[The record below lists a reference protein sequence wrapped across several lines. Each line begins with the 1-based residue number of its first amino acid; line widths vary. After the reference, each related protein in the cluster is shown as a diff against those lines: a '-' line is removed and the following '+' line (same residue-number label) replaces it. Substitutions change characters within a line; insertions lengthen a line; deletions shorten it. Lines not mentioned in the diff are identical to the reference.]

1 MQNFI
6 SRIIGDLEVGKDKY
20 RIGLAQYGDQGYTEF
35 LLNTNKTRN
44 EMISHIHER
53 LVLRGGSR
61 RTGRALQFLHQ
72 TFFQEAAGSRFL
84 QGVPQFAVVI
94 TSGKSEGE
102 VQDAAQVLRK
112 RGIEIMSVGVQDS
125 DRTELEEIGSLVF
138 VSDQQGE
145 DGIRQLIQ
153 DVNVVIQ
160 ETQKSEVTTEA
171 AEGAAEGKS

>member
-6 SRIIGDLEVGKDKY
+6 SGIIGFLEVGKDKY

-35 LLNTNKTRN
+35 LFNTNKTRD
-44 EMISHIHER
+44 EMITHIQEH
-53 LVLRGGSR
+53 LVLQGGSR

-72 TFFQEAAGSRFL
+72 TFFQEVAGSRFL
-84 QGVPQFAVVI
+84 QGVPQYAVVI

-102 VQDAAQVLRK
+102 VQDAAQILRK

-125 DRTELEEIGSLVF
+125 DRMELEEIGSLVF

-145 DGIRQLIQ
+145 NGVRQLIQ